1 MQTGVIGADIDTGG
15 TAAFTAL
22 IFIFDCIKAA
32 PAHTAK
38 QLCVD
43 TTACSIPRSANSI
56 ASAQV
61 SNADHI
67 AGLFGTIQP
76 QAATAR
82 PHSGLSALPD
92 ADLP

>member
-43 TTACSIPRSANSI
+43 ATGMQRVRKVDAEFFTA
-56 ASAQV
+56 
-61 SNADHI
+61 
-67 AGLFGTIQP
+67 L
-76 QAATAR
+76 
-82 PHSGLSALPD
+82 L
-92 ADLP
+92 

>member
-43 TTACSIPRSANSI
+43 ATGMPN
-56 ASAQV
+56 
-61 SNADHI
+61 
-67 AGLFGTIQP
+67 P
-76 QAATAR
+76 QI
-82 PHSGLSALPD
+82 S
-92 ADLP
+92 